1 MLRLLGTLGS
11 PPRRAPLFLSC
22 IIVHGEAVDG
32 SVPMVSS
39 TASSRD
45 LGPLMRSI
53 ASGNR
58 AALAELYGR
67 TSAKLFGICVRLLG
81 SEAEAEDVLQEV
93 YLLVWNK
100 ADRFDP
106 QKASPIT
113 WLAVLAR
120 NKAVDRL
127 RLRRL
132 PTDPLESVVDVG
144 DDAPSA
150 LDVLESLQ
158 EQRRLAN
165 CLDELD
171 EQQRSMIRSAFF
183 DGASYPE
190 LAEREGVPLG
200 TMKSWIRRGLL
211 RLRGCL
217 QQ

>member
-1 MLRLLGTLGS
+1 MDTVV
-11 PPRRAPLFLSC
+11 PL
-22 IIVHGEAVDG
+22 VANA
-32 SVPMVSS
+32 
-39 TASSRD
+39 ASSRE
-45 LGPLMRSI
+45 LGPLMGSV

-58 AALAELYGR
+58 AALAELYRR
-67 TSAKLFGICVRLLG
+67 TSAKLFGICIRLLG

-93 YLLVWNK
+93 YLIVWNK

-113 WLAVLAR
+113 WLAVSAR
-120 NKAVDRL
+120 NKAIDRL

-132 PTDPLESVVDVG
+132 PTDPLDSADDVG

-150 LDVLESLQ
+150 LDVLETDQ